1 MAVTARFLADF
12 SSFSQAVDK
21 AEAKLTDFTSGAS
34 KVEKA
39 LARMTDQFSGRR
51 VIQEAT
57 LMVKVFE
64 NMDNGAKLTADELK
78 RMGVTAESAI
88 AKLKALGSEV
98 PAGLQK
104 IADEAKKIPPELN
117 NASTAGDRLS
127 GALGKANGLLAAFGV
142 GLSIGAVVSFGKSL
156 FDAAGAVSDLS
167 TATGVSTTGL
177 QRFAYVGAGVGVSM
191 EEIGRS
197 VGTLSERLAGGDQS
211 AMSAVKRLG
220 LSIDDLLKA
229 GPEEAFIQ
237 IGEAVG
243 RIEDPMQKNAVAADL
258 FGGKLSKTLIP
269 MLGDLRQAMEDVPK
283 EALISKEQL
292 QNADDFGD
300 KLDQLT
306 IRVKAWASTQIFP
319 KNRIFE
325 MQMPPDADL
334 AKKVE
339 LLRQMGVAEKDN
351 WAATELANQATERER
366 IAQEGMRKAMGAALP
381 DVISLD
387 EALTTLNK
395 GLSQE
400 TAAADRAAEAQK
412 KHAAELVTLKDK
424 INDINQA
431 TAKGL
436 WAPKASDM
444 STALDGYLAD
454 LKAAES
460 QLDKIAGINRGGVAG
475 VWNIGVQLDTKDA
488 QSALQRLQEQ
498 AKASISGMLG
508 SIVQGLPAT
517 LQQAFVG
524 GGGLTGFGSAITS
537 QVGEALGSKLFT
549 AGGPMNG
556 IGNKLAGIFGDSFGL
571 ALPGIGAA
579 LGSLVGPIV
588 GKLFSV
594 LKGIGG
600 PSEKELGGRELERA
614 FETSLGG
621 FDAMLAKVGDAYEAT
636 SRSRDQAQ
644 RDVKALLDAEKEGPA
659 AVQAWIDK
667 LQVALDEAAQ
677 LRSADAQ
684 QAQAVADQI
693 QKASSEAMQSAEND
707 LQALIGKRDQLAKG
721 IAAEAPE
728 AIMGV
733 IEAQQRGQL
742 AVLDDE
748 IANKAEAYAKLA
760 EETGQKMADAIVK
773 ALDGIRL
780 SPITVPVNY
789 DYGGINPNPL
799 PLDPI
804 PMASG
809 GAFRVTKPTLF
820 MAGEAGP
827 EDAVFSGANKS
838 FGSAATDVS
847 GLASEV
853 SALRRELVGGM
864 FATQMALAIQTA
876 AAKQGAGRR

>member
-12 SSFSQAVDK
+12 SSFNQAVDK

-51 VIQEAT
+51 VLQEAT
-57 LMVKVFE
+57 LMQKAVE
-64 NMDNGAKLTADELK
+64 NIGGVSKLTQSELQRVGAKADE
-78 RMGVTAESAI
+78 AI

-98 PAGLQK
+98 PSGLQN
-104 IADEAKKIPPELN
+104 IADQAKKIPPELN
-117 NASTAGDRLS
+117 NASTAGDRLT

-142 GLSIGAVVSFGKSL
+142 GLSIGAVVSFGKGL
-156 FDAAGAVSDLS
+156 LETAGTVSDLS
-167 TATGVSTTGL
+167 TATGVSTTAL
-177 QRFAYVGAGVGVSM
+177 QKFAYVGATAGVSM
-191 EEIGRS
+191 DEIGRS

-211 AMSAVKRLG
+211 AMESVGKLG
-220 LSIDDLLKA
+220 LSIDGLLKA

-258 FGGKLSKTLIP
+258 FGGKLSKQLIP
-269 MLGDLRQAMEDVPK
+269 ILGDLRTAMQDVPK
-283 EALISKEQL
+283 DALISD
-292 QNADDFGD
+292 ADIAAVDELGD
-300 KLDQLT
+300 KIDQLS
-306 IRVKAWASTQIFP
+306 IKLKAYAAT
-319 KNRIFE
+319 RILAFFKPSRGE
-325 MQMPPDADL
+325 WEKMAGVDFANAQANAGRTDIQLPAAPPALPAGFVQGYQQGADAVDDL
-334 AKKVE
+334 HTSFKKFAE
-339 LLRQMGVAEKDN
+339 DSAEK
-351 WAATELANQATERER
+351 AKTQ
-366 IAQEGMRKAMGAALP
+366 
-381 DVISLD
+381 
-387 EALTTLNK
+387 
-395 GLSQE
+395 
-400 TAAADRAAEAQK
+400 
-412 KHAAELVTLKDK
+412 LVALKDK
-424 INDINQA
+424 INDLNQT

-498 AKASISGMLG
+498 AKASLSGMLG

-579 LGSLVGPIV
+579 LGSLVGPIM

-721 IAAEAPE
+721 ISAEAPE

-820 MAGEAGP
+820 LAGEAGA
-827 EDAVFSGANKS
+827 EDAAFSGANKR
-838 FGSAATDVS
+838 FGAAGATTDVS
-847 GLASEV
+847 GLALEV